1 MLPVPGAVDEA
12 FYTIVGRET
21 LILSQMIVVGKLK

>member
-12 FYTIVGRET
+12 FYTIAGREI